1 MKCLTIRGYARHR
14 GVSHSAVRR
23 AIKDGRI
30 SKQPDGTIDATR
42 ADRQWELRTDPTKP
56 LNSVTGE
63 PKHRRQAGAP
73 PSPMGSHG
81 AGNEGGNEASDRVP
95 SNYAAAR
102 AVRETYLARLSK
114 LEYER
119 ASGKLVDVDEVRAAV
134 FQKARTTR
142 DGMMAIPS
150 RVAPILAAL
159 TDPAKIHDVLLE
171 EIRRVCFELSRP
183 PVIKGAEKGD

>member
-1 MKCLTIRGYARHR
+1 
-14 GVSHSAVRR
+14 
-23 AIKDGRI
+23 
-30 SKQPDGTIDATR
+30 
-42 ADRQWELRTDPTKP
+42 
-56 LNSVTGE
+56 
-63 PKHRRQAGAP
+63 
-73 PSPMGSHG
+73 MGSHG

-183 PVIKGAEKGD
+183 LAVKGVEKGD